1 MLVLRPYQNDT
12 LQAIYAWF
20 TDNQT
25 GNPCVEMPTGSGK
38 SVLIAALVKQSLELW
53 PDTSILMLTHVK
65 ELIEQNHAKLIK
77 LWPDAPVGIYSA
89 SIGQKVLNNK
99 ITFAGIQ
106 SVCKRASE
114 LNKIDLIIID
124 ECHLISH
131 KDEGNYRKLIKAL
144 ISSNPHLRVIG
155 FTATP
160 YRLGHGYI
168 HQGENALFSD
178 IITPISIE
186 ELVQDNYLARLHSKH
201 TSQHIDT
208 SDVHIRGGEFI
219 PSELSDAAIKAN
231 DGIVA
236 ETLVRAKHCKSILVF
251 ASGVEHAETLAT
263 RFTEYGERALC
274 VTGNHSMQEREDI
287 LEQFTSGKLRILT
300 NANILTTGFDYPDID
315 CIVLARPTMSA
326 GLYVQMAGR
335 GLRVK
340 SHTDHCLVLDFAGCV
355 MKHGAITMVRPPA
368 KKGTKVGDAP
378 VKICPGSMDDGA
390 VCMEILHLS
399 VMKCHVCGYEYTK
412 RAKPKAVLYDDDIMG
427 ASHKSSMSIG
437 SWRWGEHTSAQ
448 SGKRMLKVRYYG
460 RSFTAPVIVEYF
472 PVTHTGF
479 AGDKARGTVA
489 QIANLARAEKFSLD
503 SEDDLANAATM
514 LNNAHHPMTIKY
526 RRDGK
531 FYQVT
536 ERTWH
541 DINN

>member
-1 MLVLRPYQNDT
+1 MKLRPYQQESITLIYDWFKSHDT
-12 LQAIYAWF
+12 GHVVLCLP
-20 TDNQT
+20 
-25 GNPCVEMPTGSGK
+25 GGSGK
-38 SVLIAALVKQSLELW
+38 SVVIAELVRDAIQKW
-53 PDTSILMLTHVK
+53 PQTRVLMLVSRK
-65 ELIEQNHAKLIK
+65 ELIEQNAEKMNL
-77 LWPDAPVGIYSA
+77 LWPDAPMGIYSA
-89 SIGQKVLNNK
+89 SVGQKVLTEQ

-106 SVCKRASE
+106 SIYKQSAK
-114 LNKIDLIIID
+114 LGHIDLVICD
-124 ECHLISH
+124 ECDEISH
-131 KDEGNYRKLIKAL
+131 KQVGMYRTFFAGLESI
-144 ISSNPHLRVIG
+144 NPNIRMVG
-155 FTATP
+155 CTATP
-160 YRLGHGYI
+160 WRMGHGLI
-168 HQGENALFSD
+168 TQGKDALFSD
-178 IITPISIE
+178 IIDPTSIGQ
-186 ELVQDNYLARLHSKH
+186 LVNEGYLAPLRSKY
-201 TSQHIDT
+201 TTAMIDV
-208 SDVHIRGGEFI
+208 SGVHKQGGDYK
-219 PSELSDAAIKAN
+219 SNELEQQALKCV
-231 DGIVA
+231 GTIVA
-236 ETLVRAKHCKSILVF
+236 ETIIRASHCKSILVF
-251 ASGVEHAETLAT
+251 ASGVNHAE
-263 RFTEYGERALC
+263 EIALEFISSGIHADC
-274 VTGNHSMQEREDI
+274 VSGKDSKEERERKI
-287 LEQFTSGKLRILT
+287 KSFKSGELQVLT
-300 NANILTTGFDYPDID
+300 NYGILGVGFDHADID
-315 CIVLARPTMSA
+315 CVVLARPTMSPRIYIQQA
-326 GLYVQMAGR
+326 VR
-335 GLRVK
+335 GMRLK
-340 SHTDHCLVLDFAGCV
+340 SHTDHCLVLDFAGAVSQHGPVTCV
-355 MKHGAITMVRPPA
+355 IPPA

>member
-1 MLVLRPYQNDT
+1 MKLRPYQNHT
-12 LQAIYAWF
+12 LSAIYEWF
-20 TDNQT
+20 DGNPI

-38 SVLIAALVKQSLELW
+38 SVLIAALVKQSLESW

-65 ELIEQNHAKLIK
+65 ELIEQNHAKLLL

-89 SIGQKVLNNK
+89 AIGQKVLDNK

-106 SVCKRASE
+106 SICKRADD
-114 LNKIDLIIID
+114 LLGIDLIIID

-131 KDEGNYRKLIKAL
+131 KDEGNYRKLIKTLMAN
-144 ISSNPHLRVIG
+144 NPNLRVVG

-168 HQGENALFSD
+168 HQGDNALFSD
-178 IITPISIE
+178 IINPVSIT
-186 ELVQDNYLARLHSKH
+186 ELVDDGFLARLHSKH
-201 TSQHIDT
+201 TAQHIDT
-208 SDVHIRGGEFI
+208 SGVHIRGGEFI

-231 DGIVA
+231 DGIVT
-236 ETLVRAKHCKSILVF
+236 ETLARAKHCKSILVF

-263 RFTEYGERALC
+263 RFTEYGEKALC
-274 VTGNHSMQEREDI
+274 VTGSHSMTDRENI
-287 LEQFTSGKLRILT
+287 LKQFTSGKLRILT

-340 SHTDHCLVLDFAGCV
+340 SHTDHCLILDFAGCV
-355 MKHGAITMVRPPA
+355 MKHGAITMVKPPA

-378 VKICPGSMDDGA
+378 VKICPGQMPDDS

-399 VMKCHVCGYEYTK
+399 VMKCHVCGYEYKK
-412 RAKPKAVLYDDDIMG
+412 REKPKAILYDDDIMG
-427 ASHKSSMSIG
+427 AASLHSFAVISWMWHTHK
-437 SWRWGEHTSAQ
+437 SAQ
-448 SGKRMLKVRYYG
+448 SGKKMIKVRYYG
-460 RSFTAPVIVEYF
+460 RSFTAPIITEYF
-472 PVTHTGF
+472 PVTHDGF

-489 QIANLARAEKFSLD
+489 QIANNAKASTFSIESENDLD
-503 SEDDLANAATM
+503 EAVKV
-514 LNNAHHPMTIKY
+514 LNMSSHPSIIKY
-526 RRDGK
+526 RRNGK

-536 ERTWH
+536 ERAWH